1 MRIVHDARTRKHR
14 KTQRNQ
20 NIFNKYCILAR
31 AFIALNATKYLFCCV
46 RFTVHADTVKMCL
59 HSMDSLH
66 FLDLAPCGTVQGF
79 RLLLDSTGGGGYGRS
94 DSAGV
99 SPTSTRKNKKP
110 PLLLEK
116 SRKKKK
122 EPFLHSENLPKG
134 KKAEIKFIEA
144 PLRHNNKTK

>member
-1 MRIVHDARTRKHR
+1 MHLVHDTRTQKHR
-14 KTQRNQ
+14 KTRQNR
-20 NIFNKYCILAR
+20 NIFNRYCILAC

-46 RFTVHADTVKMCL
+46 RFTVHADPVKMCL

-110 PLLLEK
+110 PLLLK
-116 SRKKKK
+116 NPGKRKKASKRK
-122 EPFLHSENLPKG
+122 SCKIGDL
-134 KKAEIKFIEA
+134 IK
-144 PLRHNNKTK
+144 N

>member
-1 MRIVHDARTRKHR
+1 MSIVHDKRTQKHR
-14 KTQRNQ
+14 KTRQNR
-20 NIFNKYCILAR
+20 NIFNRYCILAC

-46 RFTVHADTVKMCL
+46 RFTVHVDTVKMCL
-59 HSMDSLH
+59 HSVYILH
-66 FLDLAPCGTVQGF
+66 FLGLVLSGTVQRF
-79 RLLLDSTGGGGYGRS
+79 RLLLDSTGGGGYGRP

-110 PLLLEK
+110 LSFSK

-122 EPFLHSENLPKG
+122 EPFHHSENLPKD